1 MRSLLVL
8 SRIPK
13 LSNNHGSNS
22 SCVCHRTTFVRWR
35 LKKVQMYH
43 IDTSVPPLRISCRSS
58 SLGARH
64 SPETYTVPTS
74 NKALWFLASKY
85 QQPIIHQSN
94 KHQVKWRTFEKLR
107 LESSTRVDSLL
118 PHVADLLKDID
129 KCIFGIFTSL
139 GWQNSL
145 LDWSWPSQKVPQ
157 RPTFP
162 PPEMSKPTPLSTANS
177 PEIAQH

>member
-1 MRSLLVL
+1 
-8 SRIPK
+8 
-13 LSNNHGSNS
+13 
-22 SCVCHRTTFVRWR
+22 
-35 LKKVQMYH
+35 MYH
-43 IDTSVPPLRISCRSS
+43 TDTSVPPLRISCRSS

-118 PHVADLLKDID
+118 PHVTDLLNDID
-129 KCIFGIFTSL
+129 KCIFGIFTSF
-139 GWQNSL
+139 GWKSSP
-145 LDWSWPSQKVPQ
+145 LDWSWPSQRVPQ

-177 PEIAQH
+177 PEIAQHYCYVQETKWKAVTNMGVSFRDAKSG